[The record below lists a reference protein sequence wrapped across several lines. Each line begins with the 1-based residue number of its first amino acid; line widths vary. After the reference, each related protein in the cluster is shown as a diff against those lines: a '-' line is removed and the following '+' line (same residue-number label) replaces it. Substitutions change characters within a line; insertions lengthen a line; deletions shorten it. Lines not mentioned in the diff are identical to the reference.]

1 LNTAGFQVSLS
12 DCRLMIRRL
21 CEAASHFAKSSIEMF
36 NSAGRIVEYGS
47 LVAETFR
54 FVEQLCIRI
63 EPEARVDRGPIRHNG
78 SRITETD
85 GVKAERDEQA
95 LGAELE
101 ERAPRSVFRSPCPA
115 CM

>member
-21 CEAASHFAKSSIEMF
+21 CGGKPLREIVDR
-36 NSAGRIVEYGS
+36 NVQSAGRIVEYGS

-54 FVEQLCIRI
+54 FVEQLWIRI
-63 EPEARVDRGPIRHNG
+63 EPEARVDRDSIRHNG

-95 LGAELE
+95 LGAELD